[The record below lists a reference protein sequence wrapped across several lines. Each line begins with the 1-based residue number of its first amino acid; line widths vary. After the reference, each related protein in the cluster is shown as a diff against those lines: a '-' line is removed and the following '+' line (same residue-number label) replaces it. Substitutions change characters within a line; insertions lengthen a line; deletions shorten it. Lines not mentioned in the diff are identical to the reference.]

1 MTPLDSGQFPF
12 RGRPNDAPDTHARQA
27 SYESRVTRSG
37 YGAVATSPHRAD
49 KPRAAMSDSVKTAAH
64 LILG

>member
-1 MTPLDSGQFPF
+1 MTPLDSGQFLF

-27 SYESRVTRSG
+27 SYVSRATRSG

-49 KPRAAMSDSVKTAAH
+49 ESRAAVSDFVKTAAH